1 MDKNIKLVAFGIA
14 MWVVPFLASFL
25 FFDPATQ
32 KLTIDETFF
41 KSIMIVL
48 SSMLGAF
55 LLVKYFEGVQT
66 DFVKEGIVVGAAW
79 LAINW
84 VLDVIILLPMSKMD
98 VATYF
103 MQIGMRY
110 LIAPAMSISMALAIE
125 NARKNINRQGE

>member
-1 MDKNIKLVAFGIA
+1 
-14 MWVVPFLASFL
+14 MWAVPFLASFL

-48 SSMLGAF
+48 SSALGAF

-66 DFVKEGIVVGAAW
+66 DFVKEGITVGIAW

-84 VLDVIILLPMSKMD
+84 VLDIIILLPMNKMD
-98 VATYF
+98 AVTYF
-103 MQIGMRY
+103 MQIGLRY
-110 LIAPAMSISMALAIE
+110 LIAPAMSISIAMAIE
-125 NARKNINRQGE
+125 NARKKIN

>member
-1 MDKNIKLVAFGIA
+1 MDNKVKLVLFGIV
-14 MWVVPFLASFL
+14 MWVVPFVASFF

-48 SSMLGAF
+48 SSILGAY
-55 LLVKYFEGVQT
+55 LLVNYFKGVRG
-66 DFVKEGIVVGAAW
+66 DFVKEGIIVGVSW

-84 VLDVIILLPMSKMD
+84 ALDILILLPMSRMD
-98 VATYF
+98 IPTYV

-110 LIAPAMSISMALAIE
+110 LMAPAMSISIAMAIE
-125 NARKNINRQGE
+125 NARRR

>member
-1 MDKNIKLVAFGIA
+1 MDKNIKLVLFGIA
-14 MWVVPFLASFL
+14 MWVVPFVASFL

-48 SSMLGAF
+48 SAILGAF

-66 DFVKEGIVVGAAW
+66 DFVKEGIIVGAAW

-84 VLDVIILLPMSKMD
+84 VLDVIILLPMNRMD
-98 VATYF
+98 IPTYF
-103 MQIGMRY
+103 MQVGMRY
-110 LIAPAMSISMALAIE
+110 LIAPAMSISMAVAIE
-125 NARKNINRQGE
+125 NARKKIN